1 MTENSTRSKL
11 GSIAM
16 TLLITTSVLAA
27 GLALV
32 AGPAAASGDVTV
44 QVDDVDGDGL
54 EGVDVVVRD
63 ASDDSAAANG
73 TTDANG
79 TFTASGVSDGDY
91 YADVSDPGYVDV
103 PETSNVSITA
113 SNAQIDVELI
123 SADEQVNTTVSVG
136 NDTASA
142 YGDVTGADDLSSLQG
157 NESRAGFH
165 VVGLNHSSDGNTTET
180 TLSNSTAAVTAGNT
194 TSFEYI
200 LTDDD
205 HSTYDEVRVVVEGN
219 GNHSSS
225 VDGGTLEA
233 TRGGGGSAG
242 GLEGLLSATFM
253 GIPLVAILL
262 GVGVAAFVYK
272 SQDDRGF

>member
-1 MTENSTRSKL
+1 MREHATRSKL

-16 TLLITTSVLAA
+16 SLLIVSSVLAA

-32 AGPAAASGDVTV
+32 AGPAAAAGDVTV
-44 QVDDVDGDGL
+44 QVNDTNANGI

-91 YADVSDPGYVDV
+91 YAEISDPGYVDV
-103 PETSNVSITA
+103 PETENVTVTA
-113 SNAQIDVELI
+113 SNERIDVELI
-123 SADEQVNTTVSVG
+123 TADEQINTTVSVG
-136 NDTASA
+136 NDTESA
-142 YGDVTGADDLSSLQG
+142 YGDVTGVDDLSSLKD

-165 VVGLNHSSDGNTTET
+165 VIGLNHTDSGNTTAT
-180 TLSNSTAAVTAGNT
+180 TLTNSTAAVTAGNT
-194 TSFEYI
+194 TSFEYV
-200 LTDDD
+200 LTDSD
-205 HSTYDEVRVVVEGN
+205 HETYDEVRVVLTGN

-242 GLEGLLSATFM
+242 GLEGLLSTTVM

-262 GVGVAAFVYK
+262 VAGVAAFIYNRE
-272 SQDDRGF
+272 Q